1 MPKEEQFQANPQV
14 SEDFKFFEEFCGEN
28 TGRELAYLEVVAK
41 TPLEMDPITIA
52 FSIRHLIRLNRQLMD
67 ILLESLSEEPPPEL
81 SELLG
86 VKGIQLDKAH
96 APLLRDV
103 VFAFRD
109 SPDDEQRFKLVRALQ
124 LMTVARER
132 HKVSLTLGESYV
144 PPDEGWTL
152 EDFGGDDLSLE
163 TVRSI
168 EDPRFVEPEEG

>member
-1 MPKEEQFQANPQV
+1 MSKEEQFQANPQV
-14 SEDFKFFEEFCGEN
+14 SEEFKFFEEFCGEN
-28 TGRELAYLEVVAK
+28 TGRELAYLDVVAK
-41 TPLEMDPITIA
+41 TPLEMDPVTLA

-67 ILLESLSEEPPPEL
+67 MLLKSLCDEPPPEL
-81 SELLG
+81 GDLLG

-96 APLLRDV
+96 ASLLRDI

-109 SPDDEQRFKLVRALQ
+109 STDDEQRFKLVRALQ
-124 LMTVARER
+124 LMTMVRER
-132 HKVSLTLGESYV
+132 HKVLLNLGESYA